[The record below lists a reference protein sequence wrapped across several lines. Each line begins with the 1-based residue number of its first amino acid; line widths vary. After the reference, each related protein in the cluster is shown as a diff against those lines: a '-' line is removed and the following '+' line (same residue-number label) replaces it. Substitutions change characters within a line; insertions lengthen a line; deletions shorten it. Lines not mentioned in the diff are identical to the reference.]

1 MAEYENGFVELRRMT
16 PLRGWKGQT
25 GPDETAGEMMA
36 DNGGGTRSEGG
47 ASIPGRP
54 TYAAPAAR
62 PTQVER

>member
-36 DNGGGTRSEGG
+36 DNGG
-47 ASIPGRP
+47 
-54 TYAAPAAR
+54 
-62 PTQVER
+62 